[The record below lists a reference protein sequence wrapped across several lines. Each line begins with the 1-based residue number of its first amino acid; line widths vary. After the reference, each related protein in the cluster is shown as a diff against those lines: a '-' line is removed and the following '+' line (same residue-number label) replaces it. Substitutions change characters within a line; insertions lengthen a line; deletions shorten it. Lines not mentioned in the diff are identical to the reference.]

1 MSRAHSPRFVPP
13 ALAAHAPDTVVPL
26 SFMQQRLWFI
36 EQLEPGSAAYNV
48 SVMFRLRGRL
58 DRAALRDA
66 LQAVVNRHAALRTHF
81 TDVLGEARQV
91 VDDDFVLA
99 MPIDEVREA
108 DVAVVARDMAQ
119 RAFDLAAGPLVRVR
133 LLAIDSGDHA
143 LIVVAHHSVCDQW
156 SVGILIGEAAAFYRG
171 AGASLPALAVTYPDF
186 ALWQRGWMTAD
197 ALAPQL
203 AYWRAQLAGIPD
215 GLDLPSDRPRPATRS
230 GRGARLFPRL
240 PRGLVTSLIDFGRR
254 ERATLYITL
263 LAAFDALLWRYTGQ
277 SDVVTGAPIAGRNR
291 HELEGLVGFFANTL
305 VLRVDVDGERSFRD
319 LVQRVRAVCLDAY
332 AHQDVPFEQLVDA
345 IKPTRDLSRTPIFE
359 VMFGLQTSFPHVEL
373 GESTLAPTLL
383 DAGTATFDLTVS
395 WELQDGELA
404 GWVEYNTDLFDA
416 PTVERMIDHYRILLE
431 AAVTRPDDRLAAL
444 PLLGAAERDR
454 VIYAWNRTH
463 TPSPRVAHVAELFD
477 AQARRTPDAIA
488 VLAGDEPVTY
498 RELDQ
503 RAERWAAILRARGC
517 GPGARVALALSRGVA
532 FPTMVLAVLKA
543 GAAYVPLDPSY
554 PADRLA
560 FMVRDCAAR
569 VLISESAVVASLA
582 ASAAEILLV
591 EAPPPIDRL
600 IDRVFERQTASA
612 DDLAYVIYTSGS
624 TGKPKGVAMPHRAV
638 LNLITWQAARSPE
651 PMRTLQFASP
661 SFDVSFQELFATWAN
676 GGCLVLASE
685 DERRDPDALLR
696 RLAAARVERLFL
708 PFVALHQLAE
718 AAHGRSA
725 AGLALREVITAGEQ
739 LRITPAIAALFT
751 QLPACRLYNQYGPT
765 ETHLAS
771 ELPLTGA
778 PSTWDTLP
786 SIGRPI
792 ANVRIYVLDA
802 DRQPVPIGVPGEAWI
817 AGTGVARGYLGREE
831 LTAERFVDDPFAS
844 AGERMYKTGD
854 RAKYLATGEL
864 VFLGRADDQ
873 VKLRGYRIELG
884 EIEAALGSHPA
895 VREAAVIVRHDGSV
909 PRLVGY
915 VTCADA
921 APTTAAIKDHLRARL
936 PDYMIPAAIVVL
948 PAIPLSPNRKVDRK
962 ALPRPDDDHSEYVAP
977 NTALE
982 AQVAAVWAAVL
993 GIERISVIENFFEA
1007 GGHSLLATQVVSR
1020 LRAALAI
1027 DLPVRALFEAPT
1039 IAELAR
1045 RIEGAAASKAQRAI
1059 APVDAGQPQPL
1070 SLAQQRLYILA
1081 QLEPDGFTYNVPWF
1095 VRLRGA
1101 LDVPALATAID
1112 RVIARHAALRTRF
1125 VDVAGEPRQIADAS
1139 VSPIALV
1146 AEPTD
1151 APDLAAIAEAR
1162 RPFDLAA
1169 GPLVRARLLRVADDD
1184 HMLIVTAH
1192 HLVFDGWSLAILARE
1207 LGAAYQHHALPA
1219 IAVQYADFAAWQR
1232 AAAPDA
1238 AQLAYWTAQL
1248 AGAPALIELPTDRP
1262 RPAVQTTRG
1271 AAITRSHAPA
1281 LLAGVHALAQREAA
1295 TEFMTL
1301 LAAFA
1306 ALLARYAGQPD
1317 VVIGTP
1323 IAGRDDPVLDG
1334 VIGMFVNTLAIRVDA
1349 DAPSFRDLVHRV
1361 RETCLA
1367 AFAHQDLAF
1376 DQLVAALAPERTPSH
1391 TPIYQVMFTV
1401 LPTVGDL
1408 LAIPGLT
1415 VRTLNLH
1422 PGMARCDLSLFVT
1435 TGDVLETTWEYNRD
1449 LFDAATIER
1458 MADGFD
1464 TLLAALLAAPDQPPA
1479 APSLLA
1485 DSERHHLLHTLNAT
1499 EHEYPRDVCLHE
1511 LIEAQVARSS
1521 DAIALTYED
1530 RALTYRELDAQAN
1543 QLAHYLR
1550 TQGVGPD
1557 SRVGLCVERS
1567 LAMVIGILG
1576 ILKAGGAYV
1585 PLDPSYPADRLAYML
1600 EHSAPSVVLIQ
1611 AQLEARLPTMAMP
1624 VLRLDTEAALLTDY
1638 PATPLAKQDLG
1649 LTAKHL
1655 AYVIYTSGSTG
1666 QPKGVMN
1673 EHAGV
1678 VNRLLWGRD
1687 AYQLGDDDRILQ
1699 KTPFGF
1705 DVSVW
1710 ELLLPL
1716 LSGARLVM
1724 AQPGGHMDPQYL
1736 AEIIERERITTVHFV
1751 PSMLQVFLEHAPV
1764 ERCRSLRRVL
1774 CSGEALPY
1782 ALQTRFFAK
1791 LPAVELHNLYGPTE
1805 AAIEVTSWVCRTDV
1819 HEGVVPI
1826 GQPIANTQIYI
1837 LDKHRQL
1844 VPMGVPGELYLG
1856 GAGVARGYLH
1866 RADLTAERFLDDP
1879 FQPGGRVYKTG
1890 DLGRWLPD
1898 GAIEYLGR
1906 NDFQVKIRGFR
1917 IELGEI
1923 EAQLAAATP
1932 LAAQTVIVRR
1942 DGGEPRLIA
1951 YVVPRDGTQLDVDAL
1966 RGKLA
1971 GVLPSY
1977 MLPSAIVAL
1986 DHMPVTPNGKI
1997 DRASLPAP
2005 SANRDERDGG
2015 YYVAPNTALE
2025 AQVAAVWAA
2034 VLGIER
2040 ISVIESF
2047 FAAGGHS
2054 LLALQVVSRLR
2065 AALAIELPFRALFDA
2080 PTIRDLAA
2088 TIATI
2093 SPTEDRAIPRVDRAG
2108 ALPLSF
2114 EQQRMWYLAQLEPG
2128 GFTYN
2133 VPWFLRLTGALD
2145 LAALTAA
2152 LRRVIDRHDVLRTR
2166 YVELDGEPRQVIAPD
2181 ATGVTLAVETVDESA
2196 LAARAA
2202 HEAQQPFDLATG
2214 PLIRVRVLRVSANDH
2229 VLLFTMHH
2237 IVCDGWSIGVAL
2249 RELGAAYRGEALAP
2263 LAIQYADFAAW
2274 QRAQLTGARLADD
2287 LAYWRAQLAGAPP
2300 VIELPLDRPRPAART
2315 GRGAVIDR
2323 VLPASIALATRAF
2336 AQRESV
2342 SEFMTLLAAYGA
2354 LLARYTGQPDVVI
2367 GSPIAG
2373 RDRGELE
2380 PLIGLFVNTLALRVD
2395 TAGELTFRQL
2405 VARVRETCLAAY
2417 AHQTLPFDRVV
2428 DALKPDRDP
2437 RTTPIFQ
2444 VMFAVKTAQAADLG
2458 VPGLTARPLDV
2469 HPGMAKFELTLFAH
2483 LTDDG
2488 LATTWEYNT
2497 DLFDRPTI
2505 ERMAA
2510 HFEILLGQLIADPDR
2525 ALDQTP
2531 MIDAREHA
2539 TLRAFGEAISPF
2551 PDDLSLHALFEAQ
2564 VVRTPDALALTFA
2577 NTELT
2582 YAALNARANQL
2593 AHHLI
2598 SLGVTREDRVGVC
2611 LGRSVDFI
2619 VAVLAT
2625 IKAGAAYV
2633 PLDPAYPAE
2642 RLAYMTDDVRAKV
2655 VISRD
2660 WLTAADLTAHSSAN
2674 PPITTTNRDLAHVM
2688 YTSGSTGRPKGTCI
2702 EQRAIARLVLAT
2714 DYLQL
2719 TARDVVGHV
2728 SNTSFDAATFE
2739 IWGALLNGA
2748 RLHGLAPDV
2757 VLSPELFTR
2766 EIVASGLTVLLI
2778 TTALFHQLA
2787 ALAPDAFRTVDH
2799 LLFGGEVCDVAAV
2812 RRVLAVGPRRLLHVY
2827 GPTEATTLATWHPV
2841 RAVEPG
2847 ATSIPIGRPVANT
2860 TIRILDRARQPA
2872 PIGVR
2877 GEIFIGGPGVA
2888 RGYWNRPELTA
2899 ERFVD
2904 DPLAPGERLYKTG
2917 DLAAWRAD
2925 GTIEFHGRADHQ
2937 VKLRG
2942 FRIEL
2947 GELEAELLAHPDVT
2961 AAIAMVRHDTGDPR
2975 LVAYVAPPV
2984 DVDHLRDR
2992 LAAVLPRYMLPSAI
3006 VALDHMPVTPNG
3018 KIDRAALPAPS
3029 ANRDERGGGYVA
3041 PDGELAQAIARIWA
3055 EVLGVD
3061 RVGAHD
3067 NFFALGGSSLLLVA
3081 LRSRLEAVLG
3091 RPVALKSLAEAAS
3104 VSELAARLADDT
3116 AASCLIR
3123 LQAGPKSPIYFI
3135 HGGGGSALTYR
3146 DLARAIDGE
3155 RAMYGFNARGLD
3167 SDEPPHASIEAMASH
3182 YLALAR
3188 SVHPGGPF
3196 LLVGAS
3202 FGGTVAYEMARQLTA
3217 AGDSVALCALLDSP
3231 GPGALPVIELDSA
3244 DLLVFHLETRRWLA
3258 ADALRGRPLD
3268 EQLQITLD
3276 TAHAAGVALP
3286 FTSLAHGRRH
3296 VAVWENNIRALRAYT
3311 APVWGG
3317 AIDFFSAADA
3327 LPGSPTSHLDHA
3339 WRDRGALHVEV
3350 AGGDHLSMIAPPH
3363 VTTLGARI
3371 RTLID
3376 TRTRSTAP

>member
-1 MSRAHSPRFVPP
+1 VSCVRSPRFVPP
-13 ALAAHAPDTVVPL
+13 ALVVRAPDTVVPL

-58 DRAALRDA
+58 DHAALHNA
-66 LQAVVNRHAALRTHF
+66 LQAVVNRHAALRTRF

-91 VDDDFVLA
+91 VVDDFVLA

-108 DVAVVARDMAQ
+108 DVAAVARGVAQ
-119 RAFDLAAGPLVRVR
+119 RAFDLATGPLVRVH
-133 LLAIDSGDHA
+133 LLAIDGGDHA

-171 AGASLPALAVTYPDF
+171 EGASLHALAVSYPDF

-203 AYWRAQLAGIPD
+203 AYWRAQLADIPD

-240 PRGLVTSLIDFGRR
+240 PRGLVTSLIDFSRR
-254 ERATLYITL
+254 ERVTLYMTL

-305 VLRVDVDGERSFRD
+305 VLRVGVDGERSFRD

-359 VMFGLQTSFPHVEL
+359 VMFGLQTPFPHVEL

-416 PTVERMIDHYRILLE
+416 PTVERMIDHYRVLLE
-431 AAVTRPDDRLAAL
+431 AAVERPDDRLAAL

-454 VIYAWNRTH
+454 VLYAWNRTH
-463 TPSPRVAHVAELFD
+463 TPPPRVAHVDELFD
-477 AQARRTPDAIA
+477 EQARRTPDAIA

-560 FMVRDCAAR
+560 FMIRDCGAR
-569 VLISESAVVASLA
+569 VLISESAVAASLA

-591 EAPPPIDRL
+591 EAPPPIDH
-600 IDRVFERQTASA
+600 VPERRTPSA

-638 LNLITWQAARSPE
+638 VNLITWQAARSPE

-718 AAHGRSA
+718 AAHGRPA

-792 ANVRIYVLDA
+792 ANVRVYVLDA

-817 AGTGVARGYLGREE
+817 AGVGVARGYLDRDE
-831 LTAERFVDDPFAS
+831 LTAERFVDDPFAG

-854 RAKYLATGEL
+854 RVKYLATGEL

-895 VREAAVIVRHDGSV
+895 IREAAVIVRHDGSE

-915 VTCADA
+915 VTCTDA

-962 ALPRPDDDHSEYVAP
+962 TLPRPDDEHSEYVAP
-977 NTALE
+977 TTALE

-993 GIERISVIENFFEA
+993 GIERISVTESFFEA

-1027 DLPVRALFEAPT
+1027 ELPVRALFEAPT
-1039 IAELAR
+1039 I
-1045 RIEGAAASKAQRAI
+1045 
-1059 APVDAGQPQPL
+1059 
-1070 SLAQQRLYILA
+1070 
-1081 QLEPDGFTYNVPWF
+1081 
-1095 VRLRGA
+1095 
-1101 LDVPALATAID
+1101 
-1112 RVIARHAALRTRF
+1112 
-1125 VDVAGEPRQIADAS
+1125 
-1139 VSPIALV
+1139 
-1146 AEPTD
+1146 
-1151 APDLAAIAEAR
+1151 
-1162 RPFDLAA
+1162 
-1169 GPLVRARLLRVADDD
+1169 
-1184 HMLIVTAH
+1184 
-1192 HLVFDGWSLAILARE
+1192 
-1207 LGAAYQHHALPA
+1207 
-1219 IAVQYADFAAWQR
+1219 
-1232 AAAPDA
+1232 
-1238 AQLAYWTAQL
+1238 
-1248 AGAPALIELPTDRP
+1248 
-1262 RPAVQTTRG
+1262 
-1271 AAITRSHAPA
+1271 
-1281 LLAGVHALAQREAA
+1281 
-1295 TEFMTL
+1295 
-1301 LAAFA
+1301 
-1306 ALLARYAGQPD
+1306 
-1317 VVIGTP
+1317 
-1323 IAGRDDPVLDG
+1323 
-1334 VIGMFVNTLAIRVDA
+1334 
-1349 DAPSFRDLVHRV
+1349 
-1361 RETCLA
+1361 
-1367 AFAHQDLAF
+1367 
-1376 DQLVAALAPERTPSH
+1376 
-1391 TPIYQVMFTV
+1391 
-1401 LPTVGDL
+1401 
-1408 LAIPGLT
+1408 
-1415 VRTLNLH
+1415 
-1422 PGMARCDLSLFVT
+1422 
-1435 TGDVLETTWEYNRD
+1435 
-1449 LFDAATIER
+1449 
-1458 MADGFD
+1458 
-1464 TLLAALLAAPDQPPA
+1464 
-1479 APSLLA
+1479 
-1485 DSERHHLLHTLNAT
+1485 
-1499 EHEYPRDVCLHE
+1499 
-1511 LIEAQVARSS
+1511 
-1521 DAIALTYED
+1521 
-1530 RALTYRELDAQAN
+1530 
-1543 QLAHYLR
+1543 
-1550 TQGVGPD
+1550 
-1557 SRVGLCVERS
+1557 
-1567 LAMVIGILG
+1567 
-1576 ILKAGGAYV
+1576 
-1585 PLDPSYPADRLAYML
+1585 
-1600 EHSAPSVVLIQ
+1600 
-1611 AQLEARLPTMAMP
+1611 
-1624 VLRLDTEAALLTDY
+1624 
-1638 PATPLAKQDLG
+1638 
-1649 LTAKHL
+1649 
-1655 AYVIYTSGSTG
+1655 
-1666 QPKGVMN
+1666 
-1673 EHAGV
+1673 
-1678 VNRLLWGRD
+1678 
-1687 AYQLGDDDRILQ
+1687 
-1699 KTPFGF
+1699 
-1705 DVSVW
+1705 
-1710 ELLLPL
+1710 
-1716 LSGARLVM
+1716 
-1724 AQPGGHMDPQYL
+1724 
-1736 AEIIERERITTVHFV
+1736 
-1751 PSMLQVFLEHAPV
+1751 
-1764 ERCRSLRRVL
+1764 
-1774 CSGEALPY
+1774 
-1782 ALQTRFFAK
+1782 
-1791 LPAVELHNLYGPTE
+1791 
-1805 AAIEVTSWVCRTDV
+1805 
-1819 HEGVVPI
+1819 
-1826 GQPIANTQIYI
+1826 
-1837 LDKHRQL
+1837 
-1844 VPMGVPGELYLG
+1844 
-1856 GAGVARGYLH
+1856 
-1866 RADLTAERFLDDP
+1866 
-1879 FQPGGRVYKTG
+1879 
-1890 DLGRWLPD
+1890 
-1898 GAIEYLGR
+1898 
-1906 NDFQVKIRGFR
+1906 
-1917 IELGEI
+1917 
-1923 EAQLAAATP
+1923 
-1932 LAAQTVIVRR
+1932 
-1942 DGGEPRLIA
+1942 
-1951 YVVPRDGTQLDVDAL
+1951 
-1966 RGKLA
+1966 
-1971 GVLPSY
+1971 
-1977 MLPSAIVAL
+1977 
-1986 DHMPVTPNGKI
+1986 
-1997 DRASLPAP
+1997 
-2005 SANRDERDGG
+2005 
-2015 YYVAPNTALE
+2015 
-2025 AQVAAVWAA
+2025 
-2034 VLGIER
+2034 
-2040 ISVIESF
+2040 
-2047 FAAGGHS
+2047 
-2054 LLALQVVSRLR
+2054 
-2065 AALAIELPFRALFDA
+2065 
-2080 PTIRDLAA
+2080 RDLAA
-2088 TIATI
+2088 KIATI
-2093 SPTEDRAIPRVDRAG
+2093 SPTEDRAIPRVDHAG
-2108 ALPLSF
+2108 SLPLSF
-2114 EQQRMWYLAQLEPG
+2114 AQQRMWYLAQLEPG

-2145 LAALTAA
+2145 LVALTAA
-2152 LRRVIDRHDVLRTR
+2152 LRRVIDRHDILRTR
-2166 YVELDGEPRQVIAPD
+2166 YVELAVELDGEPRQIIAPD
-2181 ATGVTLAVETVDESA
+2181 ATGVTLTVETVDESTI
-2196 LAARAA
+2196 AARAV

-2214 PLIRVRVLRVSANDH
+2214 PLIRARVLRVSANDH
-2229 VLLFTMHH
+2229 VLLLTMHH
-2237 IVCDGWSIGVAL
+2237 IVCDGWSIGIAL

-2287 LAYWRAQLAGAPP
+2287 LAYWRAQLTGAPP
-2300 VIELPLDRPRPAART
+2300 MIELPLDRPRPAART
-2315 GRGAVIDR
+2315 VRGAAIDR
-2323 VLPASIALATRAF
+2323 VLPASIARATRAF

-2354 LLARYTGQPDVVI
+2354 LLARHAGQPDVVI

-2373 RDRGELE
+2373 RDRGEVE
-2380 PLIGLFVNTLALRVD
+2380 PVIGLFVNTLALRVD

-2417 AHQTLPFDRVV
+2417 AHQALPFDRVV

-2444 VMFAVKTAQAADLG
+2444 VMFAVKTAQPADLG

-2497 DLFDRPTI
+2497 DLFDRLTI
-2505 ERMAA
+2505 EHMAA
-2510 HFEILLGQLIADPDR
+2510 HFEILLGQLIANPDR
-2525 ALDQTP
+2525 TLDQTP

-2539 TLRAFGEAISPF
+2539 ALRALGEAISPF
-2551 PDDLSLHALFEAQ
+2551 PDDLCLHALFEAQ

-2577 NTELT
+2577 DTELT

-2598 SLGVTREDRVGVC
+2598 ALGVTREDRVGVC
-2611 LGRSVDFI
+2611 LGRSIDFI

-2633 PLDPAYPAE
+2633 PLDPVYPAE
-2642 RLAYMTDDVRAKV
+2642 RLTYMTDDVRAKV
-2655 VISRD
+2655 VINRD
-2660 WLTAADLTAHSSAN
+2660 WLAAADLTPHSTAN
-2674 PPITTTNRDLAHVM
+2674 PPITTTSRDLAYVM

-2714 DYLQL
+2714 DYVQL
-2719 TARDVVGHV
+2719 TTRDVVGHA

-2739 IWGALLNGA
+2739 IWGALLTGA
-2748 RLHGLAPDV
+2748 RLHGLAPDI

-2766 EIVASGLTVLLI
+2766 EIVASGLTVLFI

-2827 GPTEATTLATWHPV
+2827 GPTETTTFATWHPV
-2841 RAVEPG
+2841 RDVEPG
-2847 ATSIPIGRPVANT
+2847 ATSIPIGRPLANT

-2899 ERFVD
+2899 ERFID

-2917 DLAAWRAD
+2917 DLAAWRVD
-2925 GTIEFHGRADHQ
+2925 GAIEFHGRADHQ

-2961 AAIAMVRHDTGDPR
+2961 AAIAIVRHDTGDPR

-3018 KIDRAALPAPS
+3018 KIDRATLPAPS

-3041 PDGELAQAIARIWA
+3041 PDGEFAQAIARIWA

-3081 LRSRLEAVLG
+3081 VRSRLEAVLG
-3091 RPVALKSLAEAAS
+3091 RPVALKPLAEAAS

-3155 RAMYGFNARGLD
+3155 RAMYGFAARGLD

-3188 SVHPGGPF
+3188 TVHPGGPF

-3217 AGDSVALCALLDSP
+3217 AGDAVALCALLDSP
-3231 GPGALPVIELDSA
+3231 GPGALSVVELDPA
-3244 DLLVFHLETRRWLA
+3244 DLLVFHLDARRWLT
-3258 ADALRGRPLD
+3258 ADALRGCPLD

-3276 TAHAAGVALP
+3276 TAHAASVALP

-3296 VAVWENNIRALRAYT
+3296 VAVWENNLRALRAYT
-3311 APVWGG
+3311 APAWGG
-3317 AIDFFSAADA
+3317 AIDFFSPAEA

-3339 WRDRGALHVEV
+3339 WRDRGTLHVEV

-3363 VTTLGARI
+3363 AGALGARI

>member
-1 MSRAHSPRFVPP
+1 MRLARAPRLVPP
-13 ALAAHAPDTVVPL
+13 ALAVRAPDTAIPL

-58 DRAALRDA
+58 DRAALRNA

-91 VDDDFVLA
+91 VDEDFVLA

-108 DVAVVARDMAQ
+108 EVAAVARGVAQ
-119 RAFDLAAGPLVRVR
+119 RAFDLATGPLVRVH
-133 LLAIDSGDHA
+133 LLAIDGGDHA

-156 SVGILIGEAAAFYRG
+156 SVGILISEAAAFYRG
-171 AGASLPALAVTYPDF
+171 AGASLPALAVAYPDF
-186 ALWQRGWMTAD
+186 AVWQRGWMTAD

-215 GLDLPSDRPRPATRS
+215 GLDLPSDRPRPAARS

-240 PRGLVTSLIDFGRR
+240 PRGLVASLIDFSRR
-254 ERATLYITL
+254 ERVTLYMTL
-263 LAAFDALLWRYTGQ
+263 LAAFDTLLWRYTGQ
-277 SDVVTGAPIAGRNR
+277 SDVVTGTPIAGRNR
-291 HELEGLVGFFANTL
+291 QELEGLIGFFANTL
-305 VLRVDVDGERSFRD
+305 VLRVGVDGERSFRD
-319 LVQRVRAVCLDAY
+319 LVQHVRAVCLDAY

-359 VMFGLQTSFPHVEL
+359 VMFGLQTPFPHVEL

-395 WELQDGELA
+395 WELKDGELA

-431 AAVTRPDDRLAAL
+431 AAVTRPDDRVAAL
-444 PLLGAAERDR
+444 PLLDDAERDR
-454 VIYAWNRTH
+454 VVYAWNRTH
-463 TPSPRVAHVAELFD
+463 TPPPQVAHVAELFD

-503 RAERWAAILRARGC
+503 RAERWATILRARGC
-517 GPGARVALALSRGVA
+517 GPGVRVALALSRGVA

-554 PADRLA
+554 PAERLA
-560 FMVRDCAAR
+560 FMIRDCAAR
-569 VLISESAVVASLA
+569 VLISESAVAASLP

-591 EAPPPIDRL
+591 EAPPPIDR
-600 IDRVFERQTASA
+600 VAERRMASA

-638 LNLITWQAARSPE
+638 VNLITWQAARSPE

-718 AAHGRSA
+718 AAHGRLA
-725 AGLALREVITAGEQ
+725 ADLALREVITAGEQ

-771 ELPLTGA
+771 ELPLSGP

-792 ANVRIYVLDA
+792 ANVRIYILDA

-817 AGTGVARGYLGREE
+817 AGAGVARGYLGRDE
-831 LTAERFVDDPFAS
+831 LTAERFVDDPFAG

-854 RAKYLATGEL
+854 RAKYLANGEL

-873 VKLRGYRIELG
+873 VKLRGSRIELG

-895 VREAAVIVRHDGSV
+895 IREAAVIVRDDGSG

-915 VTCADA
+915 VTCTNA

-962 ALPRPDDDHSEYVAP
+962 ALPRPDEDHSEYVAP

-993 GIERISVIENFFEA
+993 GIERIGVTENFFEA
-1007 GGHSLLATQVVSR
+1007 GGHSLLATQVISR

-1027 DLPVRALFEAPT
+1027 ELPVRALFEAPT
-1039 IAELAR
+1039 IRELA
-1045 RIEGAAASKAQRAI
+1045 
-1059 APVDAGQPQPL
+1059 
-1070 SLAQQRLYILA
+1070 
-1081 QLEPDGFTYNVPWF
+1081 
-1095 VRLRGA
+1095 
-1101 LDVPALATAID
+1101 
-1112 RVIARHAALRTRF
+1112 
-1125 VDVAGEPRQIADAS
+1125 
-1139 VSPIALV
+1139 
-1146 AEPTD
+1146 
-1151 APDLAAIAEAR
+1151 
-1162 RPFDLAA
+1162 
-1169 GPLVRARLLRVADDD
+1169 
-1184 HMLIVTAH
+1184 
-1192 HLVFDGWSLAILARE
+1192 
-1207 LGAAYQHHALPA
+1207 
-1219 IAVQYADFAAWQR
+1219 
-1232 AAAPDA
+1232 
-1238 AQLAYWTAQL
+1238 
-1248 AGAPALIELPTDRP
+1248 
-1262 RPAVQTTRG
+1262 
-1271 AAITRSHAPA
+1271 
-1281 LLAGVHALAQREAA
+1281 
-1295 TEFMTL
+1295 
-1301 LAAFA
+1301 
-1306 ALLARYAGQPD
+1306 
-1317 VVIGTP
+1317 
-1323 IAGRDDPVLDG
+1323 
-1334 VIGMFVNTLAIRVDA
+1334 
-1349 DAPSFRDLVHRV
+1349 
-1361 RETCLA
+1361 
-1367 AFAHQDLAF
+1367 
-1376 DQLVAALAPERTPSH
+1376 
-1391 TPIYQVMFTV
+1391 
-1401 LPTVGDL
+1401 
-1408 LAIPGLT
+1408 
-1415 VRTLNLH
+1415 
-1422 PGMARCDLSLFVT
+1422 
-1435 TGDVLETTWEYNRD
+1435 
-1449 LFDAATIER
+1449 
-1458 MADGFD
+1458 
-1464 TLLAALLAAPDQPPA
+1464 
-1479 APSLLA
+1479 
-1485 DSERHHLLHTLNAT
+1485 
-1499 EHEYPRDVCLHE
+1499 
-1511 LIEAQVARSS
+1511 
-1521 DAIALTYED
+1521 
-1530 RALTYRELDAQAN
+1530 
-1543 QLAHYLR
+1543 
-1550 TQGVGPD
+1550 
-1557 SRVGLCVERS
+1557 
-1567 LAMVIGILG
+1567 
-1576 ILKAGGAYV
+1576 
-1585 PLDPSYPADRLAYML
+1585 
-1600 EHSAPSVVLIQ
+1600 
-1611 AQLEARLPTMAMP
+1611 
-1624 VLRLDTEAALLTDY
+1624 
-1638 PATPLAKQDLG
+1638 AK
-1649 LTAKHL
+1649 
-1655 AYVIYTSGSTG
+1655 
-1666 QPKGVMN
+1666 
-1673 EHAGV
+1673 
-1678 VNRLLWGRD
+1678 
-1687 AYQLGDDDRILQ
+1687 
-1699 KTPFGF
+1699 
-1705 DVSVW
+1705 
-1710 ELLLPL
+1710 
-1716 LSGARLVM
+1716 
-1724 AQPGGHMDPQYL
+1724 
-1736 AEIIERERITTVHFV
+1736 
-1751 PSMLQVFLEHAPV
+1751 
-1764 ERCRSLRRVL
+1764 
-1774 CSGEALPY
+1774 
-1782 ALQTRFFAK
+1782 
-1791 LPAVELHNLYGPTE
+1791 
-1805 AAIEVTSWVCRTDV
+1805 
-1819 HEGVVPI
+1819 
-1826 GQPIANTQIYI
+1826 
-1837 LDKHRQL
+1837 
-1844 VPMGVPGELYLG
+1844 
-1856 GAGVARGYLH
+1856 
-1866 RADLTAERFLDDP
+1866 
-1879 FQPGGRVYKTG
+1879 
-1890 DLGRWLPD
+1890 
-1898 GAIEYLGR
+1898 
-1906 NDFQVKIRGFR
+1906 
-1917 IELGEI
+1917 
-1923 EAQLAAATP
+1923 
-1932 LAAQTVIVRR
+1932 
-1942 DGGEPRLIA
+1942 
-1951 YVVPRDGTQLDVDAL
+1951 
-1966 RGKLA
+1966 
-1971 GVLPSY
+1971 
-1977 MLPSAIVAL
+1977 
-1986 DHMPVTPNGKI
+1986 
-1997 DRASLPAP
+1997 
-2005 SANRDERDGG
+2005 
-2015 YYVAPNTALE
+2015 
-2025 AQVAAVWAA
+2025 
-2034 VLGIER
+2034 
-2040 ISVIESF
+2040 
-2047 FAAGGHS
+2047 
-2054 LLALQVVSRLR
+2054 
-2065 AALAIELPFRALFDA
+2065 
-2080 PTIRDLAA
+2080 
-2088 TIATI
+2088 IATI
-2093 SPTEDRAIPRVDRAG
+2093 SPTEDRAIPRLGRAG

-2114 EQQRMWYLAQLEPG
+2114 AQQRMWYLAQLEPG

-2133 VPWFLRLTGALD
+2133 VPWFLRLSGALD

-2152 LRRVIDRHDVLRTR
+2152 LRRVIDRQEVLRTR
-2166 YVELDGEPRQVIAPD
+2166 YVELDGEPRQIIAPG
-2181 ATGVTLAVETVDESA
+2181 ATGVTLAVEAIDESA
-2196 LAARAA
+2196 LAARAV

-2214 PLIRVRVLRVSANDH
+2214 PLIRARVLRISANDH
-2229 VLLFTMHH
+2229 VLLLTMHH
-2237 IVCDGWSIGVAL
+2237 IVCDGWSIGIVL

-2274 QRAQLTGARLADD
+2274 QRAQLTGVRLADD

-2300 VIELPLDRPRPAART
+2300 VIELPLDRPRPAARSV
-2315 GRGAVIDR
+2315 RGAALDR
-2323 VLPASIALATRAF
+2323 VLPAQIALATRAF

-2354 LLARYTGQPDVVI
+2354 LLARHTGQPEVVI

-2395 TAGELTFRQL
+2395 TAGALTFRQL

-2417 AHQTLPFDRVV
+2417 AHQALPFDRVV
-2428 DALKPDRDP
+2428 DAVKPDRDP

-2444 VMFAVKTAQAADLG
+2444 VMFALKTAQPADLG

-2483 LTDDG
+2483 LTDGG

-2510 HFEILLGQLIADPDR
+2510 HLEILLGRLIAEPDR

-2539 TLRAFGEAISPF
+2539 TLRALGEAISPF
-2551 PDDLSLHALFEAQ
+2551 PDDLSLQALFEAQ
-2564 VVRTPDALALTFA
+2564 VVRTPDAPALTFA
-2577 NTELT
+2577 STELT

-2598 SLGVTREDRVGVC
+2598 ALGVTREDRVGVC
-2611 LGRSVDFI
+2611 LGRSIDFI

-2660 WLTAADLTAHSSAN
+2660 WLAAADLASHSTTN
-2674 PPITTTNRDLAHVM
+2674 PPVTTTSRDLAYVM

-2714 DYLQL
+2714 DYVQL
-2719 TARDVVGHV
+2719 TARDVVGHA

-2739 IWGALLNGA
+2739 IWGALLTGA
-2748 RLHGLAPDV
+2748 RLHVLAPDV

-2766 EIVASGLTVLLI
+2766 EIVASGLTVLFI

-2787 ALAPDAFRTVDH
+2787 ALAPDAFRTLDH
-2799 LLFGGEVCDVAAV
+2799 LLFGGEVCDVAVV

-2827 GPTEATTLATWHPV
+2827 GPTETTTFATWHLV
-2841 RAVEPG
+2841 RAVEPA
-2847 ATSIPIGRPVANT
+2847 ATSIPIGRPLANT
-2860 TIRILDRARQPA
+2860 TIRILDRARQPV

-2925 GTIEFHGRADHQ
+2925 GAIEFHGRADHQ

-2961 AAIAMVRHDTGDPR
+2961 AAIAIVRHDTGDPR
-2975 LVAYVAPPV
+2975 LVAYVAPSV

-3006 VALDHMPVTPNG
+3006 VALDHVPVTPNG
-3018 KIDRAALPAPS
+3018 KIDRAPLPAPP
-3029 ANRDERGGGYVA
+3029 AKRDERGGGYVA

-3067 NFFALGGSSLLLVA
+3067 NFFALGGNSLLLVTV
-3081 LRSRLEAVLG
+3081 RSRLETALG
-3091 RPVALKSLAEAAS
+3091 RTVTLKPLAEAAS
-3104 VSELAARLADDT
+3104 VSELAARLAEDT

-3123 LQAGPKSPIYFI
+3123 LQAGPMSPIYFI
-3135 HGGGGSALTYR
+3135 HGGGGSALSYR

-3155 RAMYGFNARGLD
+3155 HAMYGFNARGLD

-3188 SVHPGGPF
+3188 TVHPGGPF

-3217 AGDSVALCALLDSP
+3217 AGDSVALCALLDAP
-3231 GPGALPVIELDSA
+3231 GPGALPVVELDPA
-3244 DLLVFHLETRRWLA
+3244 DLLVFHLEARSWLA
-3258 ADALRGRPLD
+3258 ADALRGRPLE

-3317 AIDFFSAADA
+3317 AIDFFSPADA
-3327 LPGSPTSHLDHA
+3327 LPGSPASHLHHA
-3339 WRDRGALHVEV
+3339 WCDRGALHVEV
-3350 AGGDHLSMIAPPH
+3350 VSGDHLSMIAPPH
-3363 VTTLGARI
+3363 ANALGARI
-3371 RTLID
+3371 RALIA
-3376 TRTRSTAP
+3376 TRIRSTAP